1 MLTGLPMP
9 GQVSVTTSTP
19 GTGTGMAIGFY
30 RLGETVGRESR
41 HSEFKQGGM
50 AHKDRTW
57 LQETVGKYVCGFLN
71 SSEGGT
77 LYIGVNDR
85 GKFVAVFDDNC
96 VHACVCACWCVC
108 ICMQMFGHV
117 CFIACFFLLMVREP
131 DAAFSLFVQKGYDP
145 SPTRNSVQDKHSLL

>member
-1 MLTGLPMP
+1 MP

-85 GKFVAVFDDNC
+85 GKFVAVFDEFIIVC
-96 VHACVCACWCVC
+96 MRVFVHAGVCVYVCRCLGMCV
-108 ICMQMFGHV
+108 
-117 CFIACFFLLMVREP
+117 
-131 DAAFSLFVQKGYDP
+131 
-145 SPTRNSVQDKHSLL
+145 SLLVFSY

>member
-1 MLTGLPMP
+1 MP

-57 LQETVGKYVCGFLN
+57 LQDTVGKYVCGFLN

-85 GKFVAVFDDNC
+85 GKFVAVFDELIIVC
-96 VHACVCACWCVC
+96 RCVFVHAGVCV
-108 ICMQMFGHV
+108 CMQMFGRV

-145 SPTRNSVQDKHSLL
+145 SPTSNSV